1 VRQSAATPSPWN
13 DEVKAAEYMGGYAPW
28 QAFLDP
34 GGRSALV
41 ATCFRGT
48 QCTLDMVV
56 DGQPVQRVRDPATA
70 PDQSTLF
77 GKPTGAVRAGES
89 WFFVTTTPS
98 SPFELTVWRS
108 DLGVPRALAVL
119 PRPRTQG
126 GYLAAPPP
134 QLVRRAQGSGVG
146 LLFSSKPEQSD
157 AHDVWYVIPIDG
169 DDGSLGDPI
178 ALGRKDLDG
187 VPPPVCDPRQDGW
200 VVDTA
205 LGSAPAV
212 EVRDARADLG
222 GFEARLRLDP
232 GAVCVES
239 LAAVIDGVLVKAGAD
254 RKDPAKVAKKV
265 PAAAGARAVSLAAT
279 EKATGNRWGL
289 SCVAR

>member
-1 VRQSAATPSPWN
+1 
-13 DEVKAAEYMGGYAPW
+13 M
-28 QAFLDP
+28 
-34 GGRSALV
+34 
-41 ATCFRGT
+41 
-48 QCTLDMVV
+48 
-56 DGQPVQRVRDPATA
+56 
-70 PDQSTLF
+70 
-77 GKPTGAVRAGES
+77 
-89 WFFVTTTPS
+89 TTTPS

-108 DLGVPRALAVL
+108 ELGVPRALAVL

-126 GYLAAPPP
+126 GYLAAPAP

-157 AHDVWYVIPIDG
+157 AQDVWFVSPLDG

-200 VVDTA
+200 LVDTA

-239 LAAVIDGVLVKAGAD
+239 MAAVIDGVLVRAGAD
-254 RKDPAKVAKKV
+254 GKDARGAKKAS
-265 PAAAGARAVSLAAT
+265 PAGGRAVSLAAT

-289 SCVAR
+289 SCLPR